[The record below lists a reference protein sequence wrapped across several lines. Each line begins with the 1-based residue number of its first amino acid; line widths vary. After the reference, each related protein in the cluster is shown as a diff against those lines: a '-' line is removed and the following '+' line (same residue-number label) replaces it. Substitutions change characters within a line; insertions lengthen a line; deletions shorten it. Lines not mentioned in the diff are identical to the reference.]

1 MRHLFFA
8 DTSRFLNKASNEG
21 YRLVNIML
29 DKEVIVYRVPHNS
42 AYSNR
47 GNLLYSLIFVLIDI
61 EHYLLLKFRILLLH
75 K

>member
-1 MRHLFFA
+1 
-8 DTSRFLNKASNEG
+8 
-21 YRLVNIML
+21 ML